1 MSFCGGAKGALERSL
16 VSLGGSGDVLG
27 GVFSVL
33 EGSWGGFGRLRGLLG
48 VLLGC
53 LGAPLLVFNGGI
65 TRFL

>member
-1 MSFCGGAKGALERSL
+1 MT
-16 VSLGGSGDVLG
+16 LGGSGGVWG
-27 GVFSVL
+27 GVFLVL

-53 LGAPLLVFNGGI
+53 LGALLLVLNGGI